1 MKPEKRP
8 AWQGGM
14 KWLKNKMNETLR
26 ELLIGILLW
35 GIVWQAAGVWFVP
48 DKAACSLGLWLGVVT
63 AEICAVHMYRSL
75 DRALDL
81 SEKDAQKYMMSR
93 SMMRYGLI
101 IVVLLILM
109 VTGIGNPLTGFLGV
123 MGLKAAAYLQPLLHK
138 LMERRR

>member
-1 MKPEKRP
+1 MKRRVKKIN
-8 AWQGGM
+8 M
-14 KWLKNKMNETLR
+14 KSRINETLR

-48 DKAACSLGLWLGVVT
+48 DKALCSIGLWLGGLT
-63 AEICAVHMYRSL
+63 AGVCAVHMYRSL
-75 DRALDL
+75 DKALDF

-101 IVVLLILM
+101 IIVLLILM
-109 VTGIGNPLTGFLGV
+109 ITGAGNPLTCFLGV

-138 LMERRR
+138 LLERRR